1 MPFYYIDYCLAQT
14 IAFQFW
20 IASMND
26 RADAWQRYLAFTD
39 KGGTCTFDD
48 LVHGA
53 GLKVPYDE
61 GCIRE
66 IGTAISAWLEK
77 MYK

>member
-1 MPFYYIDYCLAQT
+1 L
-14 IAFQFW
+14 
-20 IASMND
+20 
-26 RADAWQRYLAFTD
+26 RHAWKRYLAFTD
-39 KGGTCTFDD
+39 KGGTCTFEQ

-66 IGTAISAWLEK
+66 IGEKIFDYQRLISDDDPGEIKIIRPDQFL
-77 MYK
+77 